1 MSEVIRLRREGG
13 VTEVT
18 LDRPK
23 VNAID
28 LATSRIMDAPE
39 LRVTIVTGAGEKF
52 FCAGET

>member
-1 MSEVIRLRREGG
+1 MSEVIRLRCEGG
-13 VTEVT
+13 VIEVT

-39 LRVTIVTGAGEKF
+39 LRIMIVTWAGKKF
-52 FCAGET
+52 FCAGGT

>member
-1 MSEVIRLRREGG
+1 MSEVIRLRREEG